1 MIFSI
6 RVILRKKKMGNQLE
20 EIKIDESPY
29 PNIHDSLV
37 LSVDKNGRI
46 NKFNPECEKVFGY
59 RKNEVLNKFVTDF
72 LIPSRYLD
80 QWKYLF
86 EYSKINKLIDNFKI
100 PFLTKSGKEIIIY
113 WSNFPVKNDRDD
125 VIDIGFVGNLIL
137 PIEENKTLFEYPK
150 YGYDELNFEKLS
162 TKDNIKVD
170 DYITKVFR
178 KMKSKNEDLL
188 IKNKDLEKELKYY
201 KKSLEHYQELQGE
214 LEKND
219 SQLISG
225 LNSFSNFFGGK
236 KRRREYENMVYNLDQ
251 RKKDLNK
258 LETELT
264 NEKIKINEKMNDF
277 KIWREKLE
285 LLNDKLEEKWN
296 ELVRRENLLIEHPS
310 YSINVNNI
318 METENKDLKYNY
330 EIFDQIKDSAVII
343 QRGILRH
350 VNSAFVNLI
359 GYSVDEIVDKSFFD
373 FIVPEGFLNVERFF
387 LSRLKGEDVSAYE
400 TVILTKV
407 NNKIS
412 IEVNTKPTFFNGE
425 KAEIAIVKI
434 LKKYDKK

>member
-6 RVILRKKKMGNQLE
+6 RVILNKEKMGKQFE
-20 EIKIDESPY
+20 ETKIDEPHY
-29 PNIHDSLV
+29 PKIQDSLV

-46 NKFNPECEKVFGY
+46 NKFNPECERVFGY

-72 LIPSRYLD
+72 FIPSRYLD
-80 QWKYLF
+80 QWRYLF
-86 EYSKINKLIDNFKI
+86 EYSKTNKLVDDFKI

-113 WSNFPVKNDRDD
+113 WSNFPVKNDKGDL
-125 VIDIGFVGNLIL
+125 IDIGFVGNMIL

-150 YGYDELNFEKLS
+150 YEYDELNFANLS
-162 TKDNIKVD
+162 KEDKVD
-170 DYITKVFR
+170 DYLTKVIR

-201 KKSLEHYQELQGE
+201 KKSLENYKELQVE
-214 LEKND
+214 LKKSD

-225 LNSFSNFFGGK
+225 MDSFSKFFVGK
-236 KRRREYENMVYNLDQ
+236 KRRQEYENIMYDFDQ
-251 RKKDLNK
+251 RKKELNK
-258 LETELT
+258 LESKLR

-277 KIWREKLE
+277 RIWREKLE
-285 LLNDKLEEKWN
+285 LLNNKLEEKWN
-296 ELVRRENLLIEHPS
+296 ELVNRENLLIKNPS
-310 YSINVNNI
+310 YSINQNNI
-318 METENKDLKYNY
+318 MESENKDLKYNY

-350 VNSAFVNLI
+350 VNSAFVNLT

-373 FIVPEGFLNVERFF
+373 FIVPEGFLNVEKFF
-387 LSRLKGEDVSAYE
+387 LSRLKGEDISTYE
-400 TVILTKV
+400 TVIITKDS
-407 NNKIS
+407 NKIS

-434 LKKYDKK
+434 LKNDKK

>member
-1 MIFSI
+1 
-6 RVILRKKKMGNQLE
+6 MGKQFE
-20 EIKIDESPY
+20 ETKINEPHY
-29 PNIHDSLV
+29 PKIHDSLV
-37 LSVDKNGRI
+37 LSVDKNERI

-59 RKNEVLNKFVTDF
+59 RKNEVLNRFVTDF
-72 LIPSRYLD
+72 FIPSRYLD
-80 QWKYLF
+80 QWRYLI
-86 EYSKINKLIDNFKI
+86 EYSKINKLVDDFKI

-113 WSNFPVKNDRDD
+113 WSNFPVKNDKGDL
-125 VIDIGFVGNLIL
+125 IDIGFVGNMIL

-150 YGYDELNFEKLS
+150 YEYDELNFARLS
-162 TKDNIKVD
+162 KEDKVD
-170 DYITKVFR
+170 DYLTKVIR

-201 KKSLEHYQELQGE
+201 KKSLENYKELQGE
-214 LEKND
+214 LKRSD

-225 LNSFSNFFGGK
+225 LNSFSKFFVGK
-236 KRRREYENMVYNLDQ
+236 KRRQEYENMMYDFDQ
-251 RKKDLNK
+251 RKKELNK
-258 LETELT
+258 LESKLR

-285 LLNDKLEEKWN
+285 LLNDKLEDKWN
-296 ELVRRENLLIEHPS
+296 ELVNRENLLIEHPS
-310 YSINVNNI
+310 YSVNLNNI
-318 METENKDLKYNY
+318 METESKDLKYNY

-359 GYSVDEIVDKSFFD
+359 GYNVDEIVDKSFFD
-373 FIVPEGFLNVERFF
+373 FIVPEGFLNVEKFF
-387 LSRLKGEDVSAYE
+387 LSRLKGEDISTYE
-400 TVILTKV
+400 TVILTKD

-434 LKKYDKK
+434 LKK

>member
-6 RVILRKKKMGNQLE
+6 RVILNKEKMGKQFE
-20 EIKIDESPY
+20 ETKINEPHY
-29 PNIHDSLV
+29 PKIHDSLV
-37 LSVDKNGRI
+37 LSVDKNERI

-59 RKNEVLNKFVTDF
+59 RKNEVLNRFVTDF
-72 LIPSRYLD
+72 FIPSRYLD
-80 QWKYLF
+80 QWRYLI
-86 EYSKINKLIDNFKI
+86 EYSKINKLVDDFKI
-100 PFLTKSGKEIIIY
+100 PFLTKSGEEIIVY
-113 WSNFPVKNDRDD
+113 WSNFPVKNDKGDL
-125 VIDIGFVGNLIL
+125 IDIGFVGNMIL

-150 YGYDELNFEKLS
+150 YEYDELNFARLS
-162 TKDNIKVD
+162 KEDKVD
-170 DYITKVFR
+170 DYLTKVIR

-201 KKSLEHYQELQGE
+201 KKSLENYKELQGE
-214 LEKND
+214 LKRSD

-225 LNSFSNFFGGK
+225 LNSFSKFFVGK
-236 KRRREYENMVYNLDQ
+236 KRRQEYENMMYDFDQ
-251 RKKDLNK
+251 RKKELNK
-258 LETELT
+258 LESKLR

-285 LLNDKLEEKWN
+285 LLNDKLEDKWN
-296 ELVRRENLLIEHPS
+296 ELVNRENLLIEHPS
-310 YSINVNNI
+310 YSVNLNNI
-318 METENKDLKYNY
+318 METESKDLKYNY

-359 GYSVDEIVDKSFFD
+359 GYNVDEIVDKSFFD
-373 FIVPEGFLNVERFF
+373 FIVPEGFLNVEKFF
-387 LSRLKGEDVSAYE
+387 LSRLKGEDISTYE
-400 TVILTKV
+400 TVILTKD

-425 KAEIAIVKI
+425 KAEIAIVKT
-434 LKKYDKK
+434 LKNDKK

>member
-6 RVILRKKKMGNQLE
+6 RVILSKEKMGKQFE
-20 EIKIDESPY
+20 ETKIDEPHY
-29 PNIHDSLV
+29 PKIQDSLV

-59 RKNEVLNKFVTDF
+59 SRNEVLNKFVTDF
-72 LIPSRYLD
+72 FIPSRYLD

-86 EYSKINKLIDNFKI
+86 EYSKTNKLVDDFKI

-113 WSNFPVKNDRDD
+113 WSNFPVKNDKGDL
-125 VIDIGFVGNLIL
+125 IDIGFVGNMIQ

-150 YGYDELNFEKLS
+150 YEYDELNFAKLS
-162 TKDNIKVD
+162 KEDKVD
-170 DYITKVFR
+170 DYLTKVIR
-178 KMKSKNEDLL
+178 KMKSKNEDLF

-201 KKSLEHYQELQGE
+201 KKSLENYKELQGE
-214 LEKND
+214 LKKNN
-219 SQLISG
+219 SQLISDM
-225 LNSFSNFFGGK
+225 NSFSKFFVGK
-236 KRRREYENMVYNLDQ
+236 KRRQEYENMMYDFDQ
-251 RKKDLNK
+251 RKKELNK
-258 LETELT
+258 LESKLR

-277 KIWREKLE
+277 RLWREKLE
-285 LLNDKLEEKWN
+285 LLNNKLEEKWN
-296 ELVRRENLLIEHPS
+296 ELVNRENLLIEHPS
-310 YSINVNNI
+310 YLINQNKI
-318 METENKDLKYNY
+318 MESENKDLKYNY

-350 VNSAFVNLI
+350 VNSAFVNLT

-373 FIVPEGFLNVERFF
+373 FIVPEGFLNVEKFF

-400 TVILTKV
+400 TVILTKD

-434 LKKYDKK
+434 LKNDKK

>member
-6 RVILRKKKMGNQLE
+6 RVILNKEKMGKQFE
-20 EIKIDESPY
+20 ETKINEPHYSK
-29 PNIHDSLV
+29 IHDSLV
-37 LSVDKNGRI
+37 LSVDKNERI

-59 RKNEVLNKFVTDF
+59 RKNEVLNRFVTDF
-72 LIPSRYLD
+72 FIPSRYLD
-80 QWKYLF
+80 QWRYLI
-86 EYSKINKLIDNFKI
+86 EYSKINKLVDDFKI

-113 WSNFPVKNDRDD
+113 WSNFPVKNDKGDL
-125 VIDIGFVGNLIL
+125 IDIGFVGNMIL

-150 YGYDELNFEKLS
+150 YEYDELNFARLS
-162 TKDNIKVD
+162 KEDKVD
-170 DYITKVFR
+170 DYLTKVIR

-201 KKSLEHYQELQGE
+201 KKSLENYKELQGE
-214 LEKND
+214 LKRSD

-225 LNSFSNFFGGK
+225 LNSFSKFFVGK
-236 KRRREYENMVYNLDQ
+236 KRRQEYENMMYDFDQ
-251 RKKDLNK
+251 RKKELNK
-258 LETELT
+258 LESKLR

-285 LLNDKLEEKWN
+285 LLNDKLEDKWN
-296 ELVRRENLLIEHPS
+296 ELVNRENLLIEHPS
-310 YSINVNNI
+310 YSVNLNNI
-318 METENKDLKYNY
+318 METESKDLKYNY

-373 FIVPEGFLNVERFF
+373 FIVPEGFLNVEKFF
-387 LSRLKGEDVSAYE
+387 LSRLKGEDISTYE
-400 TVILTKV
+400 TVILTKD

-425 KAEIAIVKI
+425 KAEIAIVKT
-434 LKKYDKK
+434 LKNDKK

>member
-6 RVILRKKKMGNQLE
+6 RVILNKEKMGKQFE
-20 EIKIDESPY
+20 ETKINEPHY
-29 PNIHDSLV
+29 PKIHDSLV
-37 LSVDKNGRI
+37 LSVDKNERI

-59 RKNEVLNKFVTDF
+59 RKNEVLNRFVTDF
-72 LIPSRYLD
+72 FIPSRYLD
-80 QWKYLF
+80 QWRYLI
-86 EYSKINKLIDNFKI
+86 EYSKINKLVDDFKI

-113 WSNFPVKNDRDD
+113 WSNFPVKNDKGDL
-125 VIDIGFVGNLIL
+125 IDIGFVGNMIL

-150 YGYDELNFEKLS
+150 YEYDELNFARLS
-162 TKDNIKVD
+162 KEDKVD
-170 DYITKVFR
+170 DYLTKVIR

-201 KKSLEHYQELQGE
+201 KKSLENYKELQGE
-214 LEKND
+214 LKRSD

-225 LNSFSNFFGGK
+225 LNSFSKFFVGK
-236 KRRREYENMVYNLDQ
+236 KRRQEYENMMYDFDQ
-251 RKKDLNK
+251 RKKELNK
-258 LETELT
+258 LESKLR

-285 LLNDKLEEKWN
+285 LLNDKLEDKWN
-296 ELVRRENLLIEHPS
+296 ELVNRENLLIEHPS
-310 YSINVNNI
+310 YSVNLNNI
-318 METENKDLKYNY
+318 METESKDLKYNY

-359 GYSVDEIVDKSFFD
+359 GYNVDEIVDKSFFD
-373 FIVPEGFLNVERFF
+373 FIVPEGFLNVEKFF
-387 LSRLKGEDVSAYE
+387 LSRLKGEDISTYE
-400 TVILTKV
+400 TVILTKD

-434 LKKYDKK
+434 LKK

>member
-1 MIFSI
+1 
-6 RVILRKKKMGNQLE
+6 MGKQFE
-20 EIKIDESPY
+20 ETKIDEPHY
-29 PNIHDSLV
+29 PKIQDSLV

-46 NKFNPECEKVFGY
+46 NKFNPECERVFGY

-72 LIPSRYLD
+72 FIPSRYLD
-80 QWKYLF
+80 QWRYLF
-86 EYSKINKLIDNFKI
+86 EYSKTNKLVDDFKI

-113 WSNFPVKNDRDD
+113 WSNFPVKNDKGDL
-125 VIDIGFVGNLIL
+125 IDIGFVGNMIL

-150 YGYDELNFEKLS
+150 YEYDELNFANLS
-162 TKDNIKVD
+162 KEDKVD
-170 DYITKVFR
+170 DYLTKVIR

-201 KKSLEHYQELQGE
+201 KKSLENYKELQVE
-214 LEKND
+214 LKKSD

-225 LNSFSNFFGGK
+225 MDSFSKFFVGK
-236 KRRREYENMVYNLDQ
+236 KRRQEYENIMYDFDQ
-251 RKKDLNK
+251 RKKELNK
-258 LETELT
+258 LESKLR

-277 KIWREKLE
+277 RIWREKLE
-285 LLNDKLEEKWN
+285 LLNNKLEEKWN
-296 ELVRRENLLIEHPS
+296 ELVNRENLLIKNPS
-310 YSINVNNI
+310 YSINQNNI
-318 METENKDLKYNY
+318 MESENKDLKYNY

-350 VNSAFVNLI
+350 VNSAFVNLT

-373 FIVPEGFLNVERFF
+373 FIVPEGFLNVEKFF
-387 LSRLKGEDVSAYE
+387 LSRLKGEDISTYE
-400 TVILTKV
+400 TVIITKDS
-407 NNKIS
+407 NKIS

-434 LKKYDKK
+434 LNNNKK

>member
-6 RVILRKKKMGNQLE
+6 RVILNKEKMGKQFE
-20 EIKIDESPY
+20 ETKINEPHYSK
-29 PNIHDSLV
+29 IHDSLV
-37 LSVDKNGRI
+37 LSVDKNERI

-59 RKNEVLNKFVTDF
+59 RKNEVLNRFVTDF
-72 LIPSRYLD
+72 FIPSRYLD
-80 QWKYLF
+80 QWRYLI
-86 EYSKINKLIDNFKI
+86 EYSKINKLVDDFKI

-113 WSNFPVKNDRDD
+113 WSNFPVKNDKGDL
-125 VIDIGFVGNLIL
+125 IDIGFVGNMIL

-150 YGYDELNFEKLS
+150 YEYDELNFARLS
-162 TKDNIKVD
+162 KEDKVD
-170 DYITKVFR
+170 DYLTKVIR

-201 KKSLEHYQELQGE
+201 KKSLENYKELQGE
-214 LEKND
+214 LKRSD

-225 LNSFSNFFGGK
+225 LNSFSKFFVGK
-236 KRRREYENMVYNLDQ
+236 KRRQEYENMMYDFDQ
-251 RKKDLNK
+251 RKKELNK
-258 LETELT
+258 LESKLR
-264 NEKIKINEKMNDF
+264 NEKTKINEKMNDF

-285 LLNDKLEEKWN
+285 LLNDKLEDKWN
-296 ELVRRENLLIEHPS
+296 ELVNRENLLIEHPS
-310 YSINVNNI
+310 YSVNLNNI
-318 METENKDLKYNY
+318 METESKDLKYNY

-373 FIVPEGFLNVERFF
+373 FIVPEGFLNVEKFF
-387 LSRLKGEDVSAYE
+387 LSRLKGEDISTYE
-400 TVILTKV
+400 TVILTKD

-425 KAEIAIVKI
+425 KAEIAIVKT
-434 LKKYDKK
+434 LKNDKK

>member
-6 RVILRKKKMGNQLE
+6 RVILNKEKMGKQFE
-20 EIKIDESPY
+20 ETKIDEPHY
-29 PNIHDSLV
+29 PKIQDSLV

-46 NKFNPECEKVFGY
+46 NKFNPECERVFGY

-72 LIPSRYLD
+72 FIPSRYLD
-80 QWKYLF
+80 QWRYLF
-86 EYSKINKLIDNFKI
+86 EYSKTNKLVDDFKI

-113 WSNFPVKNDRDD
+113 WSNFPVKNDKGDL
-125 VIDIGFVGNLIL
+125 IDIGFVGNMIL

-150 YGYDELNFEKLS
+150 YEYDELNFANLS
-162 TKDNIKVD
+162 KEDKVD
-170 DYITKVFR
+170 DYLTKVIR

-201 KKSLEHYQELQGE
+201 KKSLENYKELQVE
-214 LEKND
+214 LKKSD

-225 LNSFSNFFGGK
+225 MDSFSKFFVGK
-236 KRRREYENMVYNLDQ
+236 KRRQEYENIMYDFDQ
-251 RKKDLNK
+251 RKKELNK
-258 LETELT
+258 LESKLR

-277 KIWREKLE
+277 RIWREKLE
-285 LLNDKLEEKWN
+285 LLNNKLEEKWN
-296 ELVRRENLLIEHPS
+296 ELVNRENLLIKNPS
-310 YSINVNNI
+310 YSINQNNI
-318 METENKDLKYNY
+318 MESENKDLKYNY

-350 VNSAFVNLI
+350 VNSAFVNLT

-373 FIVPEGFLNVERFF
+373 FIVPEGFLNVEKFF
-387 LSRLKGEDVSAYE
+387 LSRLKGEDISTYE
-400 TVILTKV
+400 TVIITKDS
-407 NNKIS
+407 NKIS

-434 LKKYDKK
+434 LNNNKK